1 MPFFSMIS
9 TAKIVG
15 VFQRYIKSVVLG
27 LTFCLLLVIR
37 LRNAWR
43 SLRSLFGLIINLLIM
58 LFLFTTLQLSLPRDD
73 I

>member
-9 TAKIVG
+9 TVKIVG
-15 VFQRYIKSVVLG
+15 VFQRYIKSVL
-27 LTFCLLLVIR
+27 LAWTFCLLLVIR

-43 SLRSLFGLIINLLIM
+43 FLRSLFGLIINLLIM
-58 LFLFTTLQLSLPRDD
+58 LFLFTTLQLYLPRDD